1 MRSDRVVE
9 GLHVGE
15 YISLSTGSGRV
26 VLEVDQLALE
36 AAEEIFCHGVVV
48 RSALAEHTLLD
59 SIGLQPILE
68 SGCGVLDAPVAVKA
82 EYLGNTKPHTR

>member
-15 YISLSTGSGRV
+15 YTRLGTGSGRV
-26 VLEVDQLALE
+26 VLEVDQFALK

-48 RSALAEHTLLD
+48 RSALAGRVLPD
-59 SIGLQPILE
+59 SIGLQLLPE
-68 SGCGVLDAPVAVKA
+68 GNRGVLDAPVAVKA
-82 EYLGNTKPHTR
+82 EYLSNTKPHTR